1 MTVLCY
7 LYKKSPDFKL
17 MLIYNNLQ
25 LYITTCIIYN
35 LQVVYFIIKSVYI
48 GNQIG
53 HVFKM
58 SAPIRPY
65 SRIIDSAHSRFSNVL
80 NNPCAKSI
88 LTQYFFILT
97 LKQCTNFVFFIIN
110 NN

>member
-65 SRIIDSAHSRFSNVL
+65 SRNYRLRVL
-80 NNPCAKSI
+80 QKSVRETI
-88 LTQYFFILT
+88 FEE
-97 LKQCTNFVFFIIN
+97 
-110 NN
+110 